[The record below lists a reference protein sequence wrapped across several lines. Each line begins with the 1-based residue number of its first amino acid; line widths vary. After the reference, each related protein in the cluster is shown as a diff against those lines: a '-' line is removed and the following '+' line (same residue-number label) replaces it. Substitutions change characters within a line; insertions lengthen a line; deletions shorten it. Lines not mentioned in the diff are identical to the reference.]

1 MNKIDSGLNSFKRQT
16 ENWNISASD
25 NDDQQSQLSLAG
37 QFAGSNL
44 SNLEGFNSF
53 NPYLPES
60 TTQGLLEC
68 IHEVQTMSCSMS
80 GLNAASLVSLSSSQ
94 AIFGC
99 LSMINKYHMI
109 KKQARNTLLLCTDLP
124 QVIDVAAHTNL
135 QLKKISLVQLEQNLD
150 STVAAIIVDVPN
162 LAADEFVSK
171 SVLKLIRE
179 MDIII
184 YMEGSGQYFYS
195 HHSMPK
201 NVTFDLLNLD
211 LSYQC
216 ETDSG
221 VYAILSNDKL
231 KSYLPTPRVQ
241 QKENS
246 FSLQTQ
252 QQNPFSIG
260 PLNTGAGN
268 IKKILRCYVQLRLK
282 GTHGIQQQAMKAI
295 VAAKYFIKKLADS
308 GYSDACFTIGTS
320 GVCFITVNQPV
331 ESKLSLEQGLECYKL
346 LGLSADDVLPENKT
360 HFTITLGRLHCLSK
374 TQLDDLI
381 ELFLNLENAVER
393 EKDA

>member
-1 MNKIDSGLNSFKRQT
+1 MNKKDSGLNSFKRQT

-37 QFAGSNL
+37 QFAGSYL

-99 LSMINKYHMI
+99 LSMINKYHMR
-109 KKQARNTLLLCTDLP
+109 KKQSRNTLLLCADLP
-124 QVIDVAAHTNL
+124 QIVKAVFHTNL
-135 QLKKISLVQLEQNLD
+135 QVKKISLDQLEQNLD
-150 STVAAIIVDVPN
+150 STVAAIIVDIPN
-162 LAADEFVSK
+162 LTVDEFVSE
-171 SVLKLIRE
+171 SALKQIRE

-184 YMEGSGQYFYS
+184 YMEGSGQYFYPLQ
-195 HHSMPK
+195 SMSG

-211 LSYQC
+211 LGHLC
-216 ETDSG
+216 ETGLG
-221 VYAILSNDKL
+221 VYAVLSNDKL
-231 KSYLPTPRVQ
+231 KNYLPTPRVQ
-241 QKENS
+241 QKENN
-246 FSLQTQ
+246 FSLQTH

-260 PLNTGAGN
+260 PLNTGVGN
-268 IKKILRCYVQLRLK
+268 IEKILCCYVQLRLK
-282 GTHGIQQQAMKAI
+282 GAYGLQQQAIKAI
-295 VAAKYFIKKLADS
+295 VAARYFIKKMADS
-308 GYSDACFTIGTS
+308 GNSDTCLTTGTS
-320 GVCFITVNQPV
+320 GLCVVTVNQPV
-331 ESKLSLEQGLECYKL
+331 SPKLSLEQSLERYKL
-346 LGLSADDVLPENKT
+346 LGLYTDDVMPENKYET
-360 HFTITLGRLHCLSK
+360 HFTITLGRLHYLSK

-381 ELFLNLENAVER
+381 ELIIKYL
-393 EKDA
+393 